1 MKLTKEMLTEMEACP
16 QGFRWFI
23 QQNET
28 DVGKLIDIA
37 IANLDNDV
45 FSYANWGIARLL
57 PRPDQIRYA
66 VFMAELVLPIF
77 ETERPN
83 DDRPR
88 KAVEAAKAV
97 IENDSEENRKAAA
110 AAYAAAAAAYAAAD
124 AAAYAAAAAAN
135 AYAAA
140 AAAAADAVAAAAAAA
155 DAAAAAAYDA
165 YDAYAAAAAADAVA
179 AAAAAGN
186 KKREVQKK
194 ILEYGKS
201 LLLG

>member
-1 MKLTKEMLTEMEACP
+1 MKLTKEMLTEMMACP
-16 QGFRWFI
+16 AGFRWFI

-97 IENDSEENRKAAA
+97 IENDSEENRKAAN
-110 AAYAAAAAAYAAAD
+110 AAYVAAYAAAD
-124 AAAYAAAAAAN
+124 AAAYDAAHA

-140 AAAAADAVAAAAAAA
+140 H
-155 DAAAAAAYDA
+155 AAYDA
-165 YDAYAAAAAADAVA
+165 ANAAYDAANAAAYAAAYAAARN
-179 AAAAAGN
+179 G
-186 KKREVQKK
+186 KREVQKK

-201 LLLG
+201 LLLKQSVSNKEN